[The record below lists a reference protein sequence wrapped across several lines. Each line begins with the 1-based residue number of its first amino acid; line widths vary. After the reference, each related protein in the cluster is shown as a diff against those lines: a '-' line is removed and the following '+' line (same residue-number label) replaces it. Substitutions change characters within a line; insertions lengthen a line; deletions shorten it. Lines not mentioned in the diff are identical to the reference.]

1 MSIYLFSRPIHSG
14 KTTALLHW
22 CRNRSGIAGIAMP
35 DIDGSRK
42 ILDLTSRTVFPV
54 QCSEPGQSLE
64 PLINIGKYHFYASAF
79 EKANSILLEALEQEY
94 DWLVID
100 EVGKL
105 ELEQKGF
112 YPAVQKAVE
121 QHLNN
126 DQQANL
132 LLTVR
137 ESLTQEVIRYFGI
150 HHCTVVTDPEALP
163 SPA

>member
-1 MSIYLFSRPIHSG
+1 
-14 KTTALLHW
+14 LL
-22 CRNRSGIAGIAMP
+22 II
-35 DIDGSRK
+35 
-42 ILDLTSRTVFPV
+42 
-54 QCSEPGQSLE
+54 
-64 PLINIGKYHFYASAF
+64 
-79 EKANSILLEALEQEY
+79 
-94 DWLVID
+94 
-100 EVGKL
+100 
-105 ELEQKGF
+105 
-112 YPAVQKAVE
+112 VQKAVE